1 MDELTTRVL
10 ACANKVAGK
19 SLAMPEGEDL
29 SLEAFQ
35 FDSLSIFAF
44 MVELENEF
52 GVSIDEALMN
62 DEELRTVRS
71 TAAFVASQQGG
82 AAAAP
87 SAG

>member
-1 MDELTTRVL
+1 MVELTNRVL

-19 SLAMPEGEDL
+19 SLALPDGEDL
-29 SLEAFQ
+29 ALEAFQ

-52 GVSIDEALMN
+52 GVSIDEALLN
-62 DEELRTVRS
+62 DQELRTVRS

-82 AAAAP
+82 GTGAAA
-87 SAG
+87 G